1 MIGQSENLVLG
12 SLGLGKHWA
21 NTTGQG
27 RQNEIRRDGKY
38 GSSHYT
44 KTGAIDPY

>member
-1 MIGQSENLVLG
+1 VLG
-12 SLGLGKHWA
+12 SLGLAQHRA

-27 RQNEIRRDGKY
+27 CQNEIRRDGKY

-44 KTGAIDPY
+44 KTGAIDPYLINKTAN